1 METITLDL
9 LHQVRIHEEM
19 YEQSLPQSAV
29 AGIVFM
35 AGGEVIISVVIP
47 GQPQPVVFWILQSL

>member
-47 GQPQPVVFWILQSL
+47 GQPQPVVF